1 VKDLLI
7 VDGYNIIYNWEELA
21 GRAQQDF
28 EWSRLELIAILE
40 DYAGFSGKDVLLVFD
55 GSAPERSFQRKGP
68 LEIVYTA
75 AEETADQYIER
86 VVQEHKD
93 AGSGV
98 SISVATSDGAQQSMV
113 LGLGASRIPVRELR
127 LMVGRAKAGQRG
139 VAQGLKRRTPLE
151 SRVDPGVYEKL
162 EKMRR
167 GIKKDE

>member
-1 VKDLLI
+1 
-7 VDGYNIIYNWEELA
+7 
-21 GRAQQDF
+21 
-28 EWSRLELIAILE
+28 
-40 DYAGFSGKDVLLVFD
+40 
-55 GSAPERSFQRKGP
+55 
-68 LEIVYTA
+68 
-75 AEETADQYIER
+75 
-86 VVQEHKD
+86 VQEHKD